1 MDLLLWLSVFTAVF
15 LLVLALIAAQP
26 SPASEYLRHVLLVAF
41 VIALI
46 AMVLVAGSWELFFAA
61 AGRIAS

>member
-1 MDLLLWLSVFTAVF
+1 MDIVIWLSVFIAVF
-15 LLVLALIAAQP
+15 LLVLAFIAAQP
-26 SPASEYLRHVLLVAF
+26 SPASDYLRYVILVAF

-46 AMVLVAGSWELFFAA
+46 AMVLVGGVWDLLTAA

>member
-1 MDLLLWLSVFTAVF
+1 MDIVIWLSVFIAVF
-15 LLVLALIAAQP
+15 LLVLALVAAQP
-26 SPASEYLRHVLLVAF
+26 SPAAEYLRYVILVAF

-46 AMVLVAGSWELFFAA
+46 VMVLAGGAWELLFAA